1 MAPSRNNK
9 RVAASAPADE
19 PPSKKL
25 AATLKK
31 NGVTQASYKN
41 ITEAISHPM
50 AGDLPE
56 NCRNMLLAGLP
67 HSLCV
72 ASDLRQEV
80 QNLGVI
86 MIGEVVSTIREN
98 MQKALD
104 DENAKVA
111 GAEASKNELVEKLQT
126 AQKTLQDSQATVAE
140 RDQELQNAS
149 DVVVKAKA
157 QLAKHEDEQ
166 KAGDVAFVAAQSDKE
181 SLETGMNG
189 SFHKL
194 KAGDFE
200 EGQAQEHYEALV
212 PCMAKLNL
220 DASLISA
227 AKSVLLKSASARG
240 AFDLTVLEELDRSF
254 QAKIAD
260 ISATLANEQPA
271 AEARAKAVSDSKWAL
286 EDVDAKQ
293 KECSGNLVAAKE
305 AEKDAAAAVKSATA
319 AVDNHLPQVKAA
331 TQLRDEKKI
340 ELEAFTQST
349 MCSFTQLKDRL
360 SAKRLKEM
368 KAAEAAEAAEAAAR
382 AAAETDVKA
391 AAQGA
396 ISIEAEQTSEPP
408 AEA

>member
-9 RVAASAPADE
+9 RAAVSAPAEE

-31 NGVTQASYKN
+31 NGVTQTNYK
-41 ITEAISHPM
+41 IIADAISHPM

-56 NCRNMLLAGLP
+56 NCRNMLVAGLP

-72 ASDLRQEV
+72 ASDLRQDV
-80 QNLGVI
+80 QKLAVA
-86 MIGEVVSTIREN
+86 MIGEVVSTILEN

-111 GAEASKNELVEKLQT
+111 AAEASKAELLEKLQA

-140 RDQELQNAS
+140 REQELQNAS
-149 DVVVKAKA
+149 DVVVKANA
-157 QLAKHEDEQ
+157 QLAKHEEEQ

-181 SLETGMNG
+181 ALETGMNG
-189 SFHKL
+189 SFAKL

-200 EGQAQEHYEALV
+200 EGQAQELYEALL
-212 PCMAKLNL
+212 PCMAKLTL

-240 AFDLTVLEELDRSF
+240 AFDGTVLEELDRSF

-260 ISATLANEQPA
+260 ISVTLGNEQPA
-271 AEARAKAVSDSKWAL
+271 KDARTKAVLESKSAL
-286 EDVDAKQ
+286 DDVEAELKQ
-293 KECSGNLVAAKE
+293 CSSNLVAAKD
-305 AEKDAAAAVKSATA
+305 AEKEAAAAVKSATA
-319 AVDNHLPQVKAA
+319 AVDDYQPQFKAA
-331 TQLRDEKKI
+331 TELRDEKKH
-340 ELEAFTQST
+340 ELEAFTETT
-349 MCSFTQLKDRL
+349 MGSFTQLKDRL
-360 SAKRLKEM
+360 SAKKLKEM
-368 KAAEAAEAAEAAAR
+368 KAAEAAEAAAK
-382 AAAETDVKA
+382 AAEETDTKA
-391 AAQGA
+391 AAAQDA
-396 ISIEAEQTSEPP
+396 TPMEAEQTAEVP